1 MPLTVPVIDRV
12 HRSRSA
18 LLHSLDPQTWRSA
31 VVTVETGNTAVAS
44 AVRVGLAVALVLVVG
59 GLAGHRDV
67 AGFAALGALTS
78 AFCRPDPCRVRLP
91 RLVVTGVMVTGYVAF
106 GAVLGAA
113 GVSLAGE
120 VVAIALAAGF
130 AALILGALRVV
141 GPGPVVM
148 VFAAAGAAGF
158 ADSADDVW
166 KASTAA
172 VIGAVV
178 GVVASLAP
186 WLAMW
191 VRRERPQPHPS
202 PARASL
208 VQELKRIG
216 DTELLSR
223 SIRIVVAG
231 GVAAGIVAAVGLQH
245 PMWAA
250 MGAVATLQGVN
261 YHLTVTRGVQRLLG
275 NVGGAAIAAG
285 LLALPIGYWGAV
297 VLIAVL
303 QVLAETLV
311 TVNYALCSLLVT
323 PMALMLTALGAGLAP
338 EVAVDRVLDTAIGV
352 VIAVVLA
359 AFTIAHHDATV

>member
-31 VVTVETGNTAVAS
+31 VVTVETGNTAIAS

-59 GLAGHRDV
+59 GLTGHRDV

-78 AFCRPDPCRVRLP
+78 AFCRPDPFRVRLP
-91 RLVVTGVMVTGYVAF
+91 RLVVTGVMVTGYVAV

-120 VVAIALAAGF
+120 VVTIALAAGF
-130 AALILGALRVV
+130 AALVLGALRVV

-148 VFAAAGAAGF
+148 VFAAAGAADF

-186 WLAMW
+186 WLVMW
-191 VRRERPQPHPS
+191 VRRERPRPHPS

-208 VQELKRIG
+208 VQEVKRIG

-223 SIRIVVAG
+223 SVRIVVAG

-338 EVAVDRVLDTAIGV
+338 EVAVDRVLDTAVGV

>member
-18 LLHSLDPQTWRSA
+18 LLHSVDPQTWRSA

-59 GLAGHRDV
+59 GLTGHRDV

-78 AFCRPDPCRVRLP
+78 AFCRPDPFRVRLP
-91 RLVVTGVMVTGYVAF
+91 RLVVTGVMVTGYVAL

-113 GVSLAGE
+113 GVSLAGA

-130 AALILGALRVV
+130 AALLLGALRVV

-148 VFAAAGAAGF
+148 VFAAAGAADF
-158 ADSADDVW
+158 ANSADDVW

-186 WLAMW
+186 WCVMW
-191 VRRERPQPHPS
+191 VRRERPHPS
-202 PARASL
+202 AARASL

-216 DTELLSR
+216 DAELLSR
-223 SIRIVVAG
+223 SLRIVVAG
-231 GVAAGIVAAVGLQH
+231 GVAAGVVAAVGLQH

-338 EVAVDRVLDTAIGV
+338 EVAVDRVLDTAVGV

>member
-18 LLHSLDPQTWRSA
+18 LLHSLDPHTWRSA
-31 VVTVETGNTAVAS
+31 VVTVETGNTAIVS

-59 GLAGHRDV
+59 GLTGHRDV

-78 AFCRPDPCRVRLP
+78 AFCRPDPFRVRLP
-91 RLVVTGVMVTGYVAF
+91 RLVVTGVMVTGYVAL

-130 AALILGALRVV
+130 AALVLGALRVV

-148 VFAAAGAAGF
+148 VFAAAGAADF

-186 WLAMW
+186 WFVMW
-191 VRRERPQPHPS
+191 VRRERPHPS
-202 PARASL
+202 PARATL
-208 VQELKRIG
+208 VEELKRIG
-216 DTELLSR
+216 DAELLSR

-303 QVLAETLV
+303 QVLAEMLV

-338 EVAVDRVLDTAIGV
+338 EVAVDRVLDTAVGV

>member
-186 WLAMW
+186 WFAMW
-191 VRRERPQPHPS
+191 VRRERSQPRQS

-208 VQELKRIG
+208 VEELKRIG
-216 DTELLSR
+216 DAELLSR

-231 GVAAGIVAAVGLQH
+231 GVAAGVVAAVGLQH

>member
-1 MPLTVPVIDRV
+1 MRLPVPVIDRA

-44 AVRVGLAVALVLVVG
+44 AARVGLAVALVLVVG
-59 GLAGHRDV
+59 GLTGHRDV

-78 AFCRPDPCRVRLP
+78 AFCRPDPFRVRLP

-106 GAVLGAA
+106 GAVLGAT

-186 WLAMW
+186 WFVMW
-191 VRRERPQPHPS
+191 VSRERSQPRQS

-208 VQELKRIG
+208 VEELKRIG
-216 DTELLSR
+216 DAELLSR
-223 SIRIVVAG
+223 SIRIVMAG
-231 GVAAGIVAAVGLQH
+231 GVAAGVVAAVGLQH

-338 EVAVDRVLDTAIGV
+338 EVAVDRVLDTAVGV

>member
-1 MPLTVPVIDRV
+1 M
-12 HRSRSA
+12 
-18 LLHSLDPQTWRSA
+18 LHSLDPQTWRSA

-44 AVRVGLAVALVLVVG
+44 AVRVGLAVTLVLVVG
-59 GLAGHRDV
+59 GLTGHRDV

-78 AFCRPDPCRVRLP
+78 AFCRPDPFRVRLP

-158 ADSADDVW
+158 ADSADDVR

-186 WLAMW
+186 WFVMW
-191 VRRERPQPHPS
+191 VRRERSQPRQS

-208 VQELKRIG
+208 VEELKRIG
-216 DTELLSR
+216 DAELLSR

-231 GVAAGIVAAVGLQH
+231 GVAAGVVAAAGLQH

-275 NVGGAAIAAG
+275 NVGGAVIAAG

-338 EVAVDRVLDTAIGV
+338 EVAVDRVLDTAVGV

>member
-1 MPLTVPVIDRV
+1 MPLAVPLINRV

-31 VVTVETGNTAVAS
+31 VITVETGNTAVAS

-59 GLAGHRDV
+59 GLTGHRDV

-78 AFCRPDPCRVRLP
+78 AFCRPDPFRVRLP

-113 GVSLAGE
+113 RVSLATE

-148 VFAAAGAAGF
+148 VFAAAGAADF

-186 WLAMW
+186 WFATW
-191 VRRERPQPHPS
+191 VQREHPHPS
-202 PARASL
+202 PARSSL

-216 DTELLSR
+216 DAELLSR

-338 EVAVDRVLDTAIGV
+338 EVAVDRVVDTAVGV